1 MSATDKP
8 YTVACQTGRLVEM
21 RIGIFTKREQFV
33 QAQAEVGE
41 VLAKL
46 KDPILCLDVRGGRL
60 MPEDLADAGLGAMR
74 NDNSLFHRCAL
85 LVTSPMLGLQLTRL
99 SREANNVRRKIFD
112 NVGQLELWLRPYLT
126 DPEFERLQAFLNER
140 PSQSAMPV
148 AGERPA
154 DPSGH

>member
-1 MSATDKP
+1 
-8 YTVACQTGRLVEM
+8 M
-21 RIGIFTKREQFV
+21 RIGIFTAREQFV

-41 VLAKL
+41 LLARIREPVLC
-46 KDPILCLDVRGGRL
+46 IDVRGGRL

-74 NDNSLFHRCAL
+74 NDNPLFLRCAL

-112 NVGQLELWLRPYLT
+112 TPGQLALWLRPHLT
-126 DPEFERLQAFLNER
+126 DPEFVRLEAFLSER
-140 PSQSAMPV
+140 PSLSAMPV

-154 DPSGH
+154 NPSGH